1 MTLNMRIGRGWWRM
15 KRWQRDGREM
25 ADNAEMAEK
34 AEMAKGWQKD
44 GGDGREMVER
54 WRRWSAAVSP
64 GATFPSRGRKNRAC
78 GPGGNFPEVD
88 RTHPQKK
95 ETAKVTIKPFIG
107 GCMLE
112 GIIILKTLFWG
123 K

>member
-1 MTLNMRIGRGWWRM
+1 MAGNFDDVEHE
-15 KRWQRDGREM
+15 DGKGM
-25 ADNAEMAEK
+25 AGNAEMVEN

-78 GPGGNFPEVD
+78 GPGGNFPEVG
-88 RTHPQKK
+88 RTHP
-95 ETAKVTIKPFIG
+95 
-107 GCMLE
+107 
-112 GIIILKTLFWG
+112 
-123 K
+123 

>member
-1 MTLNMRIGRGWWRM
+1 M
-15 KRWQRDGREM
+15 KRWQRGGREM
-25 ADNAEMAEK
+25 ADNAERAEK
-34 AEMAKGWQKD
+34 AERMQRRQR
-44 GGDGREMVER
+44 DGRKMAERWQR

-112 GIIILKTLFWG
+112 RIIILKTLFWG

>member
-1 MTLNMRIGRGWWRM
+1 MAGNVDDIEH
-15 KRWQRDGREM
+15 KDGKGM
-25 ADNAEMAEK
+25 AGNAD
-34 AEMAKGWQKD
+34 MAKGWQKD
-44 GGDGREMVER
+44 GGEMAER

-95 ETAKVTIKPFIG
+95 EAAKVTIKPFIG

-112 GIIILKTLFWG
+112 RIIILKTTF
-123 K
+123 